1 MKSKIG
7 NLLKTNWRILY
18 GLYVF
23 IYFPWFFTLEK
34 KITLTHSG
42 MHILNTAFDDAIPF
56 IEWFIVPYTLWAL
69 YIVITVVVFYFKAND
84 AEYRGLALSLI
95 IGMSV
100 ALTICMIYPNGLTLR
115 PDHVSDTIFGKMV
128 TRLYASDTSTNV
140 FPSIHVLNSLVV
152 TFAILRS
159 ELFKEKK
166 YIIVKLL
173 SLTLCVLICLS
184 TVFLKQHCIYDV
196 LGAALLFV
204 VLTKLIYYVDYS
216 KVMEKL
222 ELKFQLKKKVKEY
235 LVNDKSNYQLISN

>member
-115 PDHVSDTIFGKMV
+115 PDHVSDTIFG
-128 TRLYASDTSTNV
+128 
-140 FPSIHVLNSLVV
+140 
-152 TFAILRS
+152 
-159 ELFKEKK
+159 
-166 YIIVKLL
+166 
-173 SLTLCVLICLS
+173 VLICLS

-196 LGAALLFV
+196 LGASLLFV
-204 VLTKLIYYVDYS
+204 VQTKLIYYVDYS

-222 ELKFQLKKKVKEY
+222 ELKFRLKKKVKEY
-235 LVNDKSNYQLISN
+235 LVNDKSNY